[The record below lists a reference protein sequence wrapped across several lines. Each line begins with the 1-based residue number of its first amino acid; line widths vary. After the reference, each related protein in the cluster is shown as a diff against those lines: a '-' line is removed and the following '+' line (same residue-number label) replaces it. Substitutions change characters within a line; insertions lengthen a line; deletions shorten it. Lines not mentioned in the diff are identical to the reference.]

1 MKFRQARRELPTL
14 NLTPLID
21 IVFLLLI
28 FFMVTTTF
36 SRETRLL
43 VSLPEAA
50 GSPES
55 SIESIEVLVDREG
68 GYAINGRRLINT
80 EVDSLVRGLELESGG
95 DVSRGSG
102 ACRRRGSAASGCGLC
117 DGSNRT
123 CRIRKLEHRNA
134 RASRESTMTFIE
146 RAWYHKAKWLYA
158 LWPLHWLFTTLAA
171 RRTKATLGKSGELA
185 RPRSS
190 GW

>member
-95 DVSRGSG
+95 DVSRTVVLV
-102 ACRRRGSAASGCGLC
+102 ADAEVQHQAVVSAMEAIGLA
-117 DGSNRT
+117 GFVSLSIAT
-123 CRIRKLEHRNA
+123 
-134 RASRESTMTFIE
+134 REPLE
-146 RAWYHKAKWLYA
+146 RAQ
-158 LWPLHWLFTTLAA
+158 
-171 RRTKATLGKSGELA
+171 
-185 RPRSS
+185 
-190 GW
+190 

>member
-1 MKFRQARRELPTL
+1 MKFRQARRELPAL

-43 VSLPEAA
+43 VSLPEAS

-68 GYAINGRRLINT
+68 GYAINGRRLINS
-80 EVDSLVRGLELESGG
+80 EVESLVRGLELESGG
-95 DVSRGSG
+95 DVSRVVVLVADSEVRHQ
-102 ACRRRGSAASGCGLC
+102 AVVSAMEAIGRAGFVGL
-117 DGSNRT
+117 SIATREPLERT
-123 CRIRKLEHRNA
+123 E
-134 RASRESTMTFIE
+134 
-146 RAWYHKAKWLYA
+146 
-158 LWPLHWLFTTLAA
+158 
-171 RRTKATLGKSGELA
+171 
-185 RPRSS
+185 
-190 GW
+190 